1 MEDLTDP
8 EIIRS
13 DPKSDRKIS
22 LYGYIRG
29 TNLKADSDVHI
40 PGVGDFKI
48 YDVSILADPCPLPET
63 IKKRSLNQK
72 ERLIYAPFSGVGGI
86 IYDKDSVYVNIVGRE
101 KRRDGKGQ
109 LSIFIC
115 V

>member
-1 MEDLTDP
+1 MTKNKNKMMKKNKEDYAIMLFMP
-8 EIIRS
+8 
-13 DPKSDRKIS
+13 
-22 LYGYIRG
+22 
-29 TNLKADSDVHI
+29 AQ
-40 PGVGDFKI
+40 I

-101 KRRDGKGQ
+101 KRKGNNVSGIQ
-109 LSIFIC
+109 YT
-115 V
+115 